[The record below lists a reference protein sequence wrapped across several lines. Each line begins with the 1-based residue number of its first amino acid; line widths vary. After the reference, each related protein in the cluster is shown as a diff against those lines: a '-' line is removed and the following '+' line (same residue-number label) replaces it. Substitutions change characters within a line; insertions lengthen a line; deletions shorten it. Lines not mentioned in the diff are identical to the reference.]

1 MVRFLCDWIGG
12 NEERISSKTVNEVGL
27 SPSACAFVFE
37 GFPHCK
43 ALNGNKVQMLV
54 CNYGHANEAR
64 ALPHIDFNSFVS
76 NTLK

>member
-1 MVRFLCDWIGG
+1 MIELEGMKRELVQ
-12 NEERISSKTVNEVGL
+12 KHNEVGL

-54 CNYGHANEAR
+54 CSYGHANEVR
-64 ALPHIDFNSFVS
+64 ALPHIDFNSFIS